1 MSAFGQSGMSTPL
14 SDISMPNIPT
24 SRCPNQKASM
34 NSGRGLY
41 YYRGILSQDAE
52 DALHAAAEGR
62 LRRPLKVFVAPTKTV
77 RAASGPQGGLRKL
90 HRSLLLKRLP
100 VQQVMQ
106 GQLFMLHHSVSGYN
120 VNRFVQARQ
129 PAETQA
135 ASQNDNGVWHSF
147 ADIV

>member
-100 VQQVMQ
+100 VQQVCLLPRHRMQ
-106 GQLFMLHHSVSGYN
+106 RVEIVHSQHPPMLQLH
-120 VNRFVQARQ
+120 Q
-129 PAETQA
+129 
-135 ASQNDNGVWHSF
+135 
-147 ADIV
+147 